1 MLAGRMLAMVTNLV
15 VQVTAVRYLGKTDY
29 GIFAYALA
37 IASLAASASILG
49 QDRALGRFLALY
61 DENGDHGRGQGAIAV
76 AMGTVFLLGS
86 AIAATVIGLHALGID
101 VTSDE
106 RAVTTLLILIALA
119 PLTALDTLFISLFAV
134 VASPKA
140 IFWRRHVVTPLLRL
154 ASVLFVV
161 ATAGSVEHLAIAY
174 LISGL
179 IGVGLYVALAIRV
192 LRRHQLGQR
201 HVREFPAG
209 DLWRF
214 GAPMVV
220 SDVALALR
228 ATLVVIFLQA
238 LRNVEEVSAFRAV
251 VPIAQLNVV
260 AMQSFRLL
268 YLPAAAR
275 LFARDDKKGVAS
287 LYWQSAA
294 WLAVGTFPLFVA
306 TFSFA
311 EPLTLL
317 LFGEE
322 YRSSA
327 RVLAVLSLGYYV
339 SAALGLN
346 ALTLKASGRVALVVA
361 VDTGTAIVGVALN
374 LVLISEY
381 GALGAAFATSGI
393 LILQNVLVH
402 FGLRRILDGL
412 PVPVDHRLA
421 YVWIAGAAGALLA
434 VQTLLEPPVTLTIL
448 LGTIATVAVLMRNR
462 RMLQIGDTFPEVAR
476 LPVIGKYL
484 VAAP

>member
-1 MLAGRMLAMVTNLV
+1 M
-15 VQVTAVRYLGKTDY
+15 
-29 GIFAYALA
+29 
-37 IASLAASASILG
+37 
-49 QDRALGRFLALY
+49 
-61 DENGDHGRGQGAIAV
+61 
-76 AMGTVFLLGS
+76 
-86 AIAATVIGLHALGID
+86 
-101 VTSDE
+101 
-106 RAVTTLLILIALA
+106 
-119 PLTALDTLFISLFAV
+119 
-134 VASPKA
+134 
-140 IFWRRHVVTPLLRL
+140 
-154 ASVLFVV
+154 
-161 ATAGSVEHLAIAY
+161 
-174 LISGL
+174 
-179 IGVGLYVALAIRV
+179 
-192 LRRHQLGQR
+192 
-201 HVREFPAG
+201 
-209 DLWRF
+209 
-214 GAPMVV
+214 
-220 SDVALALR
+220 
-228 ATLVVIFLQA
+228 
-238 LRNVEEVSAFRAV
+238 
-251 VPIAQLNVV
+251 
-260 AMQSFRLL
+260 
-268 YLPAAAR
+268 
-275 LFARDDKKGVAS
+275 
-287 LYWQSAA
+287 
-294 WLAVGTFPLFVA
+294 
-306 TFSFA
+306 
-311 EPLTLL
+311 L